1 MRAAAADSAPFAASM
16 GTYPQ
21 LLAGPTEPGPG
32 VDRVVIACRAFT
44 GLLDARVPMPACLD
58 QPPWRCQACLDQLP
72 WRCLCLPTGHWTI
85 LSAPAE
91 LADILDAA
99 FSYSANCEAHP
110 DA

>member
-58 QPPWRCQACLDQLP
+58 QPPWRCF
-72 WRCLCLPTGHWTI
+72 CLPTGHWTI

-99 FSYSANCEAHP
+99 FSYSAN
-110 DA
+110 